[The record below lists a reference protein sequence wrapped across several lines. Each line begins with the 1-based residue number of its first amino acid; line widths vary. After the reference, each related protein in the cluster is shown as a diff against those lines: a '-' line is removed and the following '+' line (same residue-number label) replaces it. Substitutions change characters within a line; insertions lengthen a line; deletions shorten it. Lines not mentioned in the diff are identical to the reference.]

1 MNATPFNHAQSEEQ
15 TAHDLS
21 ECDREPIRIPGSI
34 QPHGYLMCLREP
46 ELRIAQYSA
55 NLPALLRATP
65 DSLSSEP
72 LAHFL
77 GEGLVQD
84 LAHAL
89 QAGIVIEAPYLL
101 GNYQMGPGEAAA
113 ARFNALV
120 HRHDGRLIL
129 ELEASS
135 NADPRRFPM
144 IYPMVRVFVSRLQDA
159 GSVKELCQLAAEEMR
174 RITGFGRTMVYRFDT
189 AGHGEV
195 LGEDRDESQTSHLGQ
210 WFPASD
216 IPRQARELYLL
227 NRIRVIPSASYD
239 PVPLLAPPGEAPDA
253 RPIDLSHCVLR
264 SVSPV
269 HLQYMRNMGTLAS
282 MSVSIVV
289 QGQLWGLISCH
300 DAQPRTV
307 GFEVRTACEHLG
319 QILSLQVEAK
329 QDRQD
334 IRDRLELRSIL
345 VSLLAAL
352 TDDKGSLGGLLD
364 AEVDMLR
371 FANADGAAIVHNDE
385 CRTIG
390 RTPDAAQLQA
400 LSGWLLNHGKAVF
413 SNDALAEVY
422 PAASEFADV
431 ACGILSVSISQVH
444 QHLVIWFRQEVA
456 QSIDWAGDPRK
467 GGYVTEPSGRLH
479 PRQSFDTWRQIVNGR
494 CLPWR
499 ASELDAAEQ
508 LRHALLAIVLK
519 RAEEMAELAGEL
531 GRINK
536 ELEAFSYSVSHDLRA
551 PLRHISGYADMLI
564 DNEHEVLS
572 DRGRRH
578 LAHVKDAARFAGELV
593 DALLNFSKMGR
604 TALRKVPVD
613 LNEVVQDFVKEVT
626 FDHPHRRIQWDIG
639 PLPVVEADIVFM
651 HIALRNLIGNAVKY
665 TQGKDPAYVSV
676 SCEESPDEYLIKVA
690 DNGVGFN
697 MKYVGKLFGVFQRLH
712 AAEHFEGTGI
722 GLANVRRVVERHGG
736 TVSAHGEPGHGAT
749 FSFTL
754 PKGRPEATTD

>member
-1 MNATPFNHAQSEEQ
+1 MNEPKRP
-15 TAHDLS
+15 DLT

-34 QPHGYLMCLREP
+34 QPHGYLMCLQEP
-46 ELRIAQYSA
+46 SLRIVQYSA
-55 NLPALLRATP
+55 NLPALLQRTP
-65 DSLSSEP
+65 DDLAEEP
-72 LAHFL
+72 LARHL
-77 GEGLVQD
+77 GDALVQD
-84 LAHAL
+84 LVHAL
-89 QAGIVIEAPYLL
+89 EVDTVTEMPYLL
-101 GNYQMGPGEAAA
+101 GNYLVGPEEAGFG
-113 ARFNALV
+113 RFNALV

-129 ELEASS
+129 ELEASA

-144 IYPMVRVFVSRLQDA
+144 IYPMVRIFVSRLQDA
-159 GSVKELCQLAAEEMR
+159 GSIKELCQLAAEEMR
-174 RITGFGRTMVYRFDT
+174 RITGFGRTLVYRFDA

-195 LGEDRDESQTSHLGQ
+195 LGEDRDEAYTSHLGQ

-239 PVPLLAPPGEAPDA
+239 PVPLLALPDQVSDA
-253 RPIDLSHCVLR
+253 RPIDLSYCVLR

-269 HLQYMRNMGTLAS
+269 HLEYMRNMGTLAS

-289 QGQLWGLISCH
+289 QGELWGLISCH
-300 DAQPRTV
+300 DMQPRNV

-334 IRDRLELRSIL
+334 IRHRLELRSIL
-345 VSLLAAL
+345 VSLLASL

-364 AEVDMLR
+364 AEVDLLR

-385 CRTIG
+385 CRTVG
-390 RTPDAAQLQA
+390 RTPDIPQVQA
-400 LSGWLLNHGKAVF
+400 LAGWLLNHGKPLF
-413 SNDALAEVY
+413 SCEALVEVY
-422 PAASEFADV
+422 PAAEEFAEV
-431 ACGILSVSISQVH
+431 ACGVLSVSISQVH
-444 QHLVIWFRQEVA
+444 RHLVIWFRQEVA
-456 QSIDWAGDPRK
+456 QTIDWAGDPRK
-467 GGYVTEPSGRLH
+467 GGVVATPSGRLH
-479 PRQSFDTWRQIVNGR
+479 PRQSFDTWRQIVRGR

-499 ASELDAAEQ
+499 PGELDAAEQ

-572 DRGRRH
+572 ERGKRH
-578 LAHVKDAARFAGELV
+578 LVHVKDAARFAGELV

-604 TALRKVPVD
+604 TALRKMPVD
-613 LNEVVQDFVKEVT
+613 LNEVVRDFIKEIS
-626 FDHPHRRIQWDIG
+626 FDHPNRRIQWEIG
-639 PLPVVEADIVFM
+639 PLPVVHADVVFM

-665 TQGKDPAYVSV
+665 TQGKDPACVSV
-676 SCEESPDEYLIKVA
+676 TCEESPDDYTIKVA
-690 DNGVGFN
+690 DNGIGFN
-697 MKYVGKLFGVFQRLH
+697 MKYVNKLFGVFQRLH
-712 AAEHFEGTGI
+712 SAEHFEGTGI

-736 TVSAHGEPGHGAT
+736 TVSAQGELGSGAT

-754 PKGRPEATTD
+754 PKERPEATSH

>member
-1 MNATPFNHAQSEEQ
+1 MDEPIAIPDV
-15 TAHDLS
+15 TA
-21 ECDREPIRIPGSI
+21 CDREPIRIPGSI
-34 QPHGYLMCLREP
+34 QPHGYLMCLHGP
-46 ELRIAQYSA
+46 DLRIVQYSA
-55 NLPALLRATP
+55 NLPQLFQASAEELVRW
-65 DSLSSEP
+65 P
-72 LAHFL
+72 LAHHV
-77 GEGLVQD
+77 GEALVQD
-84 LAHAL
+84 LTHAL
-89 QAGIVIEAPYLL
+89 QTGTVTETPYLVGNYLL
-101 GNYQMGPGEAAA
+101 GRGDAASL
-113 ARFNALV
+113 RFNALV
-120 HRHDGRLIL
+120 HQHDGRLIL
-129 ELEASS
+129 ELEASD

-144 IYPMVRVFVSRLQDA
+144 IYPMVRLFVSRLQDA
-159 GSVKELCQLAAEEMR
+159 DSVKELCQLAAEEMR
-174 RITGFGRTMVYRFDT
+174 RITGFGRTLVYRFDA

-195 LGEDRDESQTSHLGQ
+195 LGEDRDEAYTSHLGQ

-239 PVPLLAPPGEAPDA
+239 PVPLLSPAGEAADD
-253 RPIDLSHCVLR
+253 RPIDLSHSVLR

-269 HLQYMRNMGTLAS
+269 HLEYMRNMGTLAS

-289 QGQLWGLISCH
+289 GGELWGLISCH
-300 DAQPRTV
+300 DAQPRNV

-334 IRDRLELRSIL
+334 IRRRLELRSIL

-352 TDDKGSLGGLLD
+352 TDDRGSLGGLLD
-364 AEVDMLR
+364 SDVDMLR

-390 RTPDAAQLQA
+390 QTPDSAQVQA
-400 LSGWLLNHGKAVF
+400 LASWLLNHGKPLF
-413 SNDALAEVY
+413 HSDALVEVY
-422 PAASEFADV
+422 PAAEEFAGV
-431 ACGILSVSISQVH
+431 ACGVLSVSISQVH
-444 QHLVIWFRQEVA
+444 RHLVIWFRQEVT
-456 QSIDWAGDPRK
+456 QTIDWAGDPRK
-467 GGYVTEPSGRLH
+467 GGVMTAPSGRLH
-479 PRQSFDTWRQIVNGR
+479 PRQSFDTWRQIVRGR

-499 ASELDAAEQ
+499 AGELDAAEQ

-564 DNEHEVLS
+564 DNEHEALS
-572 DRGRRH
+572 ERGKRH

-604 TALRKVPVD
+604 TALRKIPVD
-613 LNEVVQDFVKEVT
+613 LNEVVRDFVKEVT
-626 FDHPHRRIQWDIG
+626 FDHPERRIQWHIG
-639 PLPVVEADIVFM
+639 PLPTVDADVVFM

-676 SCEESPDEYLIKVA
+676 TCEESPDEYLIKVA

-697 MKYVGKLFGVFQRLH
+697 MKYVNKLFGVFQRLH

-736 TVSAHGEPGHGAT
+736 VVSAHGEPGQGAT

-754 PKGRPEATTD
+754 PKERPEATSH